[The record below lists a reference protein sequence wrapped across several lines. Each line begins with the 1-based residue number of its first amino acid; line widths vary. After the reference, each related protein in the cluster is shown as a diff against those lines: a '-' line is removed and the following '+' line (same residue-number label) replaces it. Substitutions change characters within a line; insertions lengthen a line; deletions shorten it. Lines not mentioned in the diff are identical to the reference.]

1 MFNAI
6 KRLVGLA
13 AVITVMSAPSVAYA
27 RLELNPTPPAS
38 SGAAPSTN
46 QPSAARPSASAS
58 QGFRWGDAG
67 IGAVGMLAL
76 VGAAGAT
83 SLVAR
88 RHAHGGPAS

>member
-1 MFNAI
+1 MFNTI

-13 AVITVMSAPSVAYA
+13 AVISVTSAPSVAWA
-27 RLELNPTPPAS
+27 RLELNPAPPAS
-38 SGAAPSTN
+38 NGAAPSANHT
-46 QPSAARPSASAS
+46 SAAQPQASTS